1 MMEIT
6 SAVTDVMVEEDIYNG
21 ILIEIFEYVHVE
33 PSSVSG
39 QQRMTDDDTGHDTT
53 IIPSNTQEGIIN
65 LTLVSKRFYNII
77 SNHHDEN
84 GTKKWNIIPVL
95 EISPPS
101 PPQQQ
106 QSSART
112 FFHNMYNYTK
122 NNEIHNKQ
130 HYHHLI
136 VKNIHQIYCNI
147 DDWSEVDGILRG
159 VQLTGIMSLQF
170 LPPYLSET
178 NEFVTWNNNNI
189 YHFIAGLLRLCP
201 NIHEIDIS
209 NINEKH
215 IGYAFSLGDVDL
227 DHLERIRWNHIQV
240 TSQFGLNGYQMYSS
254 NHLKHI
260 HMDDSV
266 FCCFYNERMN
276 GVEINFRDYEEE
288 SEEGDTN
295 NNIIGNHDDIDDD
308 EYENIF
314 LFHECCEN
322 LESVSIRNAHYVGHE
337 DNTTKKCITQQAL
350 IKFVKNTART
360 LQWFRSDLSPENI
373 RILQTEFEN
382 IQFLN

>member
-33 PSSVSG
+33 PSSVSR
-39 QQRMTDDDTGHDTT
+39 QRMTDDDRHDTT

-95 EISPPS
+95 EISPP
-101 PPQQQ
+101 PPSQQQ

-130 HYHHLI
+130 HYH
-136 VKNIHQIYCNI
+136 
-147 DDWSEVDGILRG
+147 
-159 VQLTGIMSLQF
+159 
-170 LPPYLSET
+170 
-178 NEFVTWNNNNI
+178 
-189 YHFIAGLLRLCP
+189 
-201 NIHEIDIS
+201 
-209 NINEKH
+209 
-215 IGYAFSLGDVDL
+215 
-227 DHLERIRWNHIQV
+227 
-240 TSQFGLNGYQMYSS
+240 
-254 NHLKHI
+254 
-260 HMDDSV
+260 
-266 FCCFYNERMN
+266 
-276 GVEINFRDYEEE
+276 
-288 SEEGDTN
+288 
-295 NNIIGNHDDIDDD
+295 
-308 EYENIF
+308 
-314 LFHECCEN
+314 
-322 LESVSIRNAHYVGHE
+322 HYVGHE

-360 LQWFRSDLSPENI
+360 LQWFRSDLSPENM
-373 RILQTEFEN
+373 RILRTEFEN
-382 IQFLN
+382 ITFLN